1 MALTMLIREFITM
14 VRRNYASNFTS
25 CFDFRTYFMD
35 GFTVI
40 TSIMETFME
49 FTFIN

>member
-1 MALTMLIREFITM
+1 MASTILIKVFIIM

-40 TSIMETFME
+40 TSIKETFMA
-49 FTFIN
+49 FTSIN